1 MSQEKLREVEIN
13 TLQNSVSN
21 MKNEKQNQHAIVE
34 LPPIKLQQQQQQQQQ
49 SDEQAE
55 DEKNRLLKQDSD
67 KKNQNRTSIDTNSK
81 NEATEALTEL
91 TKKVNPRI
99 SQIGIEAQKES
110 NRSDSNSNQGDSK
123 NLSIFKD
130 EEEEKSK
137 QKKYKVKLFK
147 IILDS
152 SAFQIIVNL
161 FTIYSL
167 FADDIKVMT
176 TRKDADLGFD
186 VCTIIAIFTF
196 VAEIIMSMVE
206 REGYTFSFFFWL
218 DILSTVSMIL
228 DINMLTNLIFNSG
241 SGQIG
246 GVQKA
251 GQASRVGSKAG
262 RVVRLVRL
270 IRIVKL
276 YKAAQQQHENR
287 LAEKNN
293 QSQNNFKLME
303 KIRKRKMKKKV
314 HPGPIDSKGP
324 VDSKGQFDSKV
335 QSDSK
340 GPNES
345 SGQFNDGQDQASKSQ
360 VQTSST
366 KDSQIQQKGF
376 NPPKESKVSRILTD
390 ITTKR
395 VIILVLVL
403 VFIMPLF
410 SVDYYFDP
418 PSPIDISVKQMKM
431 VCETQST
438 IGDIQNQMQYIVNMF
453 NVVPAVLSYFQS
465 PFPDSYGIH
474 FQDSDYDNLR
484 YDEKLGAIYTFDYN
498 IFMQYHSSAPDDIKT
513 QLQQKLQSDGA
524 LNLVGVMSLR
534 QTQIISSA
542 LSFCNTIFVCI
553 VLTAGAILFS
563 KDASDLALDPIE
575 RMRDKVIAIAND
587 PLSSK
592 DQKLISD
599 EDNKEQYETI
609 IIENAIVKIG
619 TLLALGF
626 GEAGSEIIA
635 INMGRQGDVDPM
647 IPGKKK
653 CAIYGFCDIRNF
665 TDATEVLQEDV
676 MLFVN
681 NIGDIVHTITD
692 RFLGAANK
700 NIGDAFLLV
709 WRINE
714 QKYSINDE
722 TNEITFS
729 DEQYISILSDYACLA
744 FLRIQSQI
752 NRVPKILA
760 YREDKRLQDR
770 IENYKVKMGFGL
782 HIGWGIEGAI
792 GSEFKIDASYLSPN
806 VNMAARLEAA
816 TKQYGV
822 PLLISSDLQSYFTPE
837 MKSYTRYIDRV
848 TVKGSIRPI
857 GLYTVDMDVENM
869 PPKKEADPNLT
880 KHDIH
885 SMNQIKKEEM
895 KDIMEQSIT
904 GQEPWNADQFIQET
918 KDLYLLFDSRNQQFQ
933 DNFAQGF
940 QKYLDGDWDQ
950 SKNIL
955 NAGLKMCPDD
965 GPTRTILEVM
975 GGFGFQAPQDW
986 KGFRELTEK

>member
-13 TLQNSVSN
+13 TLQNSESKMN
-21 MKNEKQNQHAIVE
+21 SHEKQSQNHEHAVT
-34 LPPIKLQQQQQQQQQ
+34 LPHKQQQ
-49 SDEQAE
+49 SQDDQGEE
-55 DEKNRLLKQDSD
+55 EKNRLLKQDSSD

-99 SQIGIEAQKES
+99 SQIGLEAQRES
-110 NRSDSNSNQGDSK
+110 NRSDSASNQEDTK

-130 EEEEKSK
+130 EEE
-137 QKKYKVKLFK
+137 KKEQANKPRIKIFK
-147 IILDS
+147 IVLESHIFSIL
-152 SAFQIIVNL
+152 INV

-167 FADDIKVMT
+167 FADNIRIMT
-176 TRKDADLGFD
+176 TRESADLGFD
-186 VCTIIAIFTF
+186 VCTIIALSLFAI
-196 VAEIIMSMVE
+196 EIIMSMIE
-206 REGYTFSFFFWL
+206 KKDYTFSFFFWL
-218 DILSTVSMIL
+218 DLLSTVSMIL
-228 DINMLTNLIFNSG
+228 DINLLTNIMFNSG
-241 SGQIG
+241 GNQING
-246 GVQKA
+246 IAKA

-276 YKAAQQQHENR
+276 YKAAQQQTDHSSS
-287 LAEKNN
+287 
-293 QSQNNFKLME
+293 QTSQNNFKLME

-314 HPGPIDSKGP
+314 HPGPGDSKGI
-324 VDSKGQFDSKV
+324 
-335 QSDSK
+335 SDSK
-340 GPNES
+340 GPNDS
-345 SGQFNDGQDQASKSQ
+345 SGQFNEQEEGSKSQ

-366 KDSQIQQKGF
+366 KESSIQQKGGF
-376 NPPKESKVSRILTD
+376 NPPKESKVSKILTD

-418 PSPIDISVKQMKM
+418 PSPIEISVKQIKM
-431 VCETQST
+431 VCESQTT
-438 IGDIQNQMQYIVNMF
+438 LTDIKNQMDYIVQMF
-453 NVVPAVLSYFQS
+453 DSISATLSLFQT
-465 PFPDSYGIH
+465 PFPDSFMKEYK
-474 FQDSDYDNLR
+474 DSDYHNLR
-484 YDEKLGAIYTFDYN
+484 DEEQLGIIYTIDYDT
-498 IFMQYHSSAPDDIKT
+498 FVKYHPPSDSTAQSINSYLK
-513 QLQQKLQSDGA
+513 QKLDSDGA
-524 LNLVGVMSLR
+524 LNIIG
-534 QTQIISSA
+534 IISTRDSA
-542 LSFCNTIFVCI
+542 VISAGLSFCSTIFVCI
-553 VLTAGAILFS
+553 VLTAGALLFS
-563 KDASDLALDPIE
+563 KDANDLALGPIE

-599 EDNKEQYETI
+599 DENKEQYETV

-722 TNEITFS
+722 TNEISFS
-729 DEQYISILSDYACLA
+729 DQKYIQILSDFACLA
-744 FLRIQSQI
+744 FLRIQSQV

-760 YREDKRLQDR
+760 YRRDKRLQDR

-782 HIGWGIEGAI
+782 HMGWGIEGAI

-822 PLLISSDLQSYFTPE
+822 PLLISSDLQAYFSPE
-837 MKSYTRYIDRV
+837 MKSFTRYIDRV

-857 GLYTVDMDVENM
+857 GLYTVDMDVENL
-869 PPKKEADPNLT
+869 PPKKELDPNFS
-880 KHDIH
+880 KYDIH
-885 SMNQIKKEEM
+885 SMNQVKKEEM
-895 KDIMEQSIT
+895 KEYMELALSNE
-904 GQEPWNADQFIQET
+904 EPWNADQFIKDT
-918 KDLYLLFDSRNQQFQ
+918 KDLALIFETRNEEFQ
-933 DNFAQGF
+933 KNFAVGF
-940 QKYLDGDWDQ
+940 SKYIDGNWSE
-950 SKNIL
+950 SKNVL

-975 GGFGFQAPQDW
+975 GSHGYQAPSDW
-986 KGFRELTEK
+986 VGFRELTEK